1 MNPDEDESAT
11 VMSSRKAPE
20 RTLLAARLVEDL
32 SVLDVTGEAA
42 SSGAVPKETKAGLI
56 KRELGIDQDM
66 NLMQWAARNNR
77 ALRMDSAEGESGK
90 EIIVPWQL
98 VSPYFQ
104 VTEASEQ
111 PTWNRQT
118 SMFEGGSH
126 NVRRTFSGRPI
137 R

>member
-111 PTWNRQT
+111 PTWNR
-118 SMFEGGSH
+118 
-126 NVRRTFSGRPI
+126 
-137 R
+137 